1 VCGAVGQNLWD
12 GRIVEMGKYQV
23 HQADVNEAAI
33 VQYLRAHGAQVQK
46 IGEPVDLLV
55 TKCGHTAVAEVKGP
69 KGKLRPV
76 QEAFLATWRGISAVL
91 RTEADCDEFLKRLS
105 V

>member
-1 VCGAVGQNLWD
+1 
-12 GRIVEMGKYQV
+12 MGKYQV
-23 HQADVNEAAI
+23 HAADVNEAAI